1 MLHNSILEYLLLLEL
16 IYFKLFILHMLRYLK
31 KYVFIAIIV
40 LHHLLLGEIKIDIQY
55 NGEQSSLPKVT
66 RKIIENNL
74 ENYQKFFGLDKETRI
89 DCIIASNQKEF
100 NAILGHKTPSWLAGV
115 MNYRENRIILKS
127 PQFENISHQQYESTI
142 KHELVHYL
150 QNSMV
155 PLSITP
161 NWFDEGVAEY
171 LVKTHDLRGQ
181 IILSRALNQEKLIPI
196 DKLNFE
202 LTPNRTKSRLAYAE
216 SASLI
221 DLLVIGYGEESIKN
235 ILQELQKGATFS
247 ESWQTITGMQYDFLE
262 YHWKEYIKKRYKWI
276 FLLDFKYLIWLIMP
290 VLLIIAYLIKKITN
304 QKTINE
310 WEDEIEYKEGKIEE
324 IYPHDHDHND
334 DDQFA

>member
-1 MLHNSILEYLLLLEL
+1 
-16 IYFKLFILHMLRYLK
+16 MLRYLK
-31 KYVFIAIIV
+31 TYVFVVIIV
-40 LHHLLLGEIKIDIQY
+40 FQHLLLGEIKIDIQY
-55 NGEQSSLPKVT
+55 NGKQSSLPKLT
-66 RKIIENNL
+66 HKIIKNNL
-74 ENYQKFFGLDKETRI
+74 ENYQIFFGLDKEPHI
-89 DCIIASNQKEF
+89 DCIIAAHQKEF
-100 NAILGHKTPSWLAGV
+100 DKILGHKTPPWLAGV

-127 PQFENISHQQYESTI
+127 PELENISHQQYETTI

-150 QNSMV
+150 QNSLV

-181 IILSRALNQEKLIPI
+181 IILSRALNQEKLIPL
-196 DKLNFE
+196 DKLNFA
-202 LTPNRTKSRLAYAE
+202 LSPNRTKSRLAYAE

-221 DLLVIGYGEESIKN
+221 DLVVIGYGEEAIKN
-235 ILQELQKGATFS
+235 ILHELKNGATFS
-247 ESWQTITGMQYDFLE
+247 ESWEKITGTQYDFLD

-304 QKTINE
+304 QKTIKE
-310 WEDEIEYKEGKIEE
+310 WDDEIEYKEGHIEE
-324 IYPHDHDHND
+324 IYPHDPDRDD